1 MRNYLE
7 PDNYINKTPIFIID
21 ALKTSIKFINDK
33 INQNPSDNIAKAFY
47 YLSILYLRNEIYE
60 RFLNSSY
67 NENII
72 SFYNSLNELLEILKV
87 DNNSNDNNS
96 NNSNSNGNNTNNINK
111 LSRKSI
117 GKADLNNQHI
127 DSVGFETINLFVE
140 FSNVTDNILKVHI
153 SKDINDLEI
162 VDRVN
167 KFVVSLYDSVLD
179 VLVKKKTINVEFKK
193 IISNGVREELN
204 IPTEKE
210 IEVARNYI

>member
-1 MRNYLE
+1 ME

-96 NNSNSNGNNTNNINK
+96 NSNGNNTNNINK

-117 GKADLNNQHI
+117 GKVDLNNQHV

-140 FSNVTDNILKVHI
+140 FSNVTDNILKVYI

-193 IISNGVREELN
+193 IISNEVREELN

>member
-1 MRNYLE
+1 LRNYLE

-96 NNSNSNGNNTNNINK
+96 NSNGNNTNNINK

-127 DSVGFETINLFVE
+127 DSVGFETINLLFILSLSM
-140 FSNVTDNILKVHI
+140 FS
-153 SKDINDLEI
+153 
-162 VDRVN
+162 
-167 KFVVSLYDSVLD
+167 FW
-179 VLVKKKTINVEFKK
+179 
-193 IISNGVREELN
+193 G
-204 IPTEKE
+204 
-210 IEVARNYI
+210 

>member
-1 MRNYLE
+1 ME

-33 INQNPSDNIAKAFY
+33 INQNPSDDISKAFY

-87 DNNSNDNNS
+87 GNNS
-96 NNSNSNGNNTNNINK
+96 NNNGNNTNNINK
-111 LSRKSI
+111 FSRKSVD
-117 GKADLNNQHI
+117 KADLNNQHI
-127 DSVGFETINLFVE
+127 NSVCFETINLFVE
-140 FSNVTDNILKVHI
+140 FSNVTDNILEAYINKN
-153 SKDINDLEI
+153 INDLEI

-167 KFVVSLYDSVLD
+167 KFVISLYDSVLD
-179 VLVKKKTINVEFKK
+179 VLVKEKTINTKFKNF
-193 IISNGVREELN
+193 ISNNIREEFD